1 MIRKIVLLF
10 LLSVPNLVQAQT
22 STQLNAAEIK
32 LGLKKLNILGSVLYV
47 AAHPDDENTRFLSY
61 LSKGRNVRTG
71 YLSMTRGDGGQNLI
85 GNEQSE
91 LLGLIRTQELLAARR
106 MDGAEQFFTR
116 ANDFGFSKNPD
127 ETFKIWGKEQI
138 LADAV
143 WVIRK
148 FRPDIMIA
156 RFPEDSRAGHGHHS
170 ASAILA
176 REAFTAAADPKRFP
190 EQLKYVQVWQA
201 KRLLVNG
208 TSGEGLFKLDIGSYN
223 PLLGKGYGEIAAES
237 RSNHKTQGFGSAKSR
252 GLQQPENLSL
262 VAGDLPKT
270 DLFDGIDMSW
280 KRVNSDKIAA
290 MIVAVNQSFNVD
302 DPSLSV
308 PALLNILSE
317 VENLKDDYWRTQK
330 TKELKELIVACSG
343 LWFESYAANP
353 IYASGNSIT
362 LRHDFVVQ
370 SKVAVILQSI
380 ITGKSVV
387 SPNIALSGNIKS
399 LESSVIAEKLTQP
412 YWLSSKHP
420 IGYYIIDN
428 PEIVGNPEN
437 PDRLSSVFT
446 FSINNKTISFDRPV
460 VYKYTDPVRGEVYQP
475 LAIAPPITTT
485 IPEKAYIFGSI
496 APKTISVSLKSF
508 TDNIQGTLQTVV
520 PAGWKISPATVP
532 LSFTSKGEEKQ
543 IEFTITP
550 SAGAKSGALS
560 ISILAAGKTL
570 DKGLKIISYDHIP
583 TQTLFPLS
591 EAQLINIDLNTDV
604 KNIGYLDGAGD
615 LIPESLRQLGYKVT
629 VLNENNVL
637 NSDLSV
643 YDAIITGVRA
653 YNVNERMR
661 FMQPKLMEYVNNGGT
676 FLVQY
681 NNNARLV
688 VQNIGPYPFS
698 VTGSRVTDEFA
709 KITIVSPQDPA
720 LNYPNK
726 ITDNDFE
733 GWIQERGL
741 YFVSNIDKNYTPIFS
756 MNDAGEPVNNGSLIV
771 GNYGKG
777 KFVYTSLAFFRQL
790 PAGVPGAYRL
800 FVNLL
805 AKKQ

>member
-1 MIRKIVLLF
+1 M
-10 LLSVPNLVQAQT
+10 LSVPILAQAQI

-61 LSKGRNVRTG
+61 LSKERNVRTG
-71 YLSMTRGDGGQNLI
+71 YLAMTRGDGGQNLI

-106 MDGAEQFFTR
+106 TDGAEQFFTR

-156 RFPEDSRAGHGHHS
+156 RFAEDSRAGHGHHS

-237 RSNHKTQGFGSAKSR
+237 RSNHKSQGFGSAKSR
-252 GLQQPENLSL
+252 GLQQQENLSL
-262 VAGDLPKT
+262 IAGDLPKT
-270 DLFDGIDMSW
+270 DLFDGIDLSW
-280 KRVNSDKIAA
+280 KRENADKIAT
-290 MIVAVNQSFNVD
+290 MISSVNQSFNVE
-302 DPSLSV
+302 DPSSSV

-317 VENLKDDYWRTQK
+317 VENLKDDYWRIQK

-353 IYASGNSIT
+353 IYALGNSIA
-362 LRHDFVVQ
+362 LRHDFIVQ
-370 SKVAVILQSI
+370 STVAVTLQSI
-380 ITGKSVV
+380 ATGKSVL
-387 SPNIALSGNIKS
+387 SPNIALNGSMKN
-399 LESSVIAEKLTQP
+399 LQNSVTAEKLSQP

-420 IGYYIIDN
+420 IGYYMIDN
-428 PEIVGNPEN
+428 PELVGNPEN
-437 PDRLSSVFT
+437 PDRLNSVFT

-460 VYKYTDPVRGEVYQP
+460 VYKYTDPVRGEIYQP
-475 LAIAPPITTT
+475 LVVAPPITTT
-485 IPEKAYIFGSI
+485 FPEKAYIFGST

-508 TDNIQGTLQTVV
+508 TDNIQGTLQTIV
-520 PAGWKISPATVP
+520 PAGWKISPAAIPV
-532 LSFTSKGEEKQ
+532 SFSAKGEEKQ
-543 IEFTITP
+543 VEFTITP
-550 SAGAKSGALS
+550 STGAKSGALS
-560 ISILAAGKTL
+560 ISINAAGNTL

-591 EAQLINIDLNTDV
+591 ETQLINIDLKTDV
-604 KNIGYLDGAGD
+604 KNIGYLEGAGD

-629 VLNENNVL
+629 ILSESNVL
-637 NSDLSV
+637 NGDLSV

-681 NNNARLV
+681 NNNQRLV
-688 VQNIGPYPFS
+688 VPNIGPYPFS
-698 VTGSRVTDEFA
+698 VSGSRVTDEFA
-709 KITIVSPQDPA
+709 KISIVSPNDPA

-726 ITDNDFE
+726 ITEKDFD

-741 YFVSNIDKNYTPIFS
+741 YFVSNIDKNYTPVFG
-756 MNDAGEPVNNGSLIV
+756 MNDAGEAVNNGSLIV
-771 GNYGKG
+771 GNFGKG